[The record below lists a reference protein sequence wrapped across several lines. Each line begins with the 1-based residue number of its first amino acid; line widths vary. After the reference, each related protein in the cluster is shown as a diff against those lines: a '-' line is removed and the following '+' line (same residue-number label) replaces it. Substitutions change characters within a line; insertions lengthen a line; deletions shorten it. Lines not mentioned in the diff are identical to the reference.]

1 MPSKH
6 LSRETV
12 SVVFAA
18 NDYYVPY
25 LAALFASVVDHCDP
39 KRTYELIVLC
49 EDFGERHIQQLRELV
64 EKPNVSLRILDVAEP
79 MRPYES
85 KLRVW
90 GHFKRETY
98 FRLLLPQLLPDHHKV
113 LYLDAD
119 MICLSDLAPLF
130 DTNVDGYLVAACKDP
145 DTTGIYNGVDIDVGQ
160 PNKRDYMDNVLKIQN
175 PYEYFQAGTILFN
188 LDAWRESISVED
200 VFEFAQSNEWQL
212 LDQDVLNYF
221 CQGRTLHVD
230 MAWNVMF
237 DNGGFRIRDIISRT
251 TPELRADYMAARE
264 NPRIVHYAGPIKPW
278 DDAECDFAEHFWR
291 YAKQTPFYEVVICR
305 MSSQGVQRVSAQLE
319 ETRAWIQSI
328 DDELKRYE
336 NRSLGLMFKELVY
349 QKILTP
355 LANRIA
361 GEDGQRREQIH
372 ELYRKV
378 HR

>member
-1 MPSKH
+1 MAEQSPSSK
-6 LSRETV
+6 TV
-12 SVVFAA
+12 SVVFAS

-25 LAALFASVVDHCDP
+25 LGTLLASIVDHCNP
-39 KRTYELIVLC
+39 QRTYEFIVLC
-49 EDFGERHIQQLRELV
+49 EDFTQLHIRQLRQLV
-64 EKPNVSLRILDVAEP
+64 ERPNVSLRILDVSEP
-79 MRPYES
+79 MRPYKD

-90 GHFKRETY
+90 AHFKRETY
-98 FRLLLPQLLPDHHKV
+98 FRLLLPQILPDHHKV

-119 MICLSDLAPLF
+119 MVCLSDVAPLF
-130 DTNVDGYLVAACKDP
+130 DTNIENYLVAACKDP
-145 DTTGIYNGVDIDVGQ
+145 DTTGIYNGVDVDLGQ
-160 PNKRDYMDNVLKIQN
+160 PDKRNYMDNVLKIKN

-188 LDAWRESISVED
+188 LDEWRKSISVDE
-200 VFEFAQSNEWQL
+200 VFKFAQSNEWQL

-237 DNGGFRIRDIISRT
+237 DNCGFRIRDIISRT
-251 TPELRADYMAARE
+251 TPELRAEYMAARE

-291 YAKQTPFYEVVICR
+291 YAKQTPFYEVIICR

-336 NRSLGLMFKELVY
+336 NRPISLMFKELVY

-355 LANRIA
+355 LANRVA
-361 GEDGQRREQIH
+361 GKNGQKREQLH